1 MKAKS
6 ASRRP
11 ARGTKHIL
19 RLYLAGQNTKSREAL
34 KNLKE
39 ICERDFPGEYKIEIV
54 DVRKNPGAA
63 QENNLIALP
72 AVFRTSHPTRSH
84 SQVHWNLRR
93 QGREPR
99 SRRFSGGSIVVSR
112 VNNSTTLPASSR
124 IVFSTRISRFS
135 GWPSTTICAFSGW
148 LHVPLFRAVPSFN
161 VPYGTRY
168 LGGSWN
174 SLWMKCLMP

>member
-19 RLYLAGQNTKSREAL
+19 RLYIAGQNTKSREAL

-39 ICERDFPGEYKIEIV
+39 ICEWDFPGEYKIEIV

-168 LGGSWN
+168 SGL
-174 SLWMKCLMP
+174 